1 MEGHKTKFTPTEAIR
16 AVEGLHRRRFYE
28 MMNNGEISYESQGP
42 EGKKRRII
50 DASELVRVFG
60 SAFKP
65 EGTRGTENGKKIKQI
80 EHVQNN
86 PLDTEIHVL
95 QERLKAKDEMLSQ
108 KDEMIRELRE
118 DRDIWRPRRSNCSLP
133 AMQRKSHSGHVCL
146 GVKGRERGNP
156 ILRREKILAAI
167 GAGIS
172 GASWRKNAKS

>member
-60 SAFKP
+60 GAFKP
-65 EGTRGTENGKKIKQI
+65 EGTRGTGNGKKIKQI
-80 EHVQNN
+80 EHMQNN
-86 PLDTEIHVL
+86 ALNTEIHAL
-95 QERLKAKDEMLSQ
+95 QERIRAKDEMLSQ

-118 DRDIWRPRRSNCSLP
+118 DRDTWRAQAQQLLLTSNTEKKSFW
-133 AMQRKSHSGHVCL
+133 QRLFG
-146 GVKGRERGNP
+146 
-156 ILRREKILAAI
+156 
-167 GAGIS
+167 
-172 GASWRKNAKS
+172 

>member
-28 MMNNGEISYESQGP
+28 MMNNGEITYESQGP
-42 EGKKRRII
+42 EGKNRRII

-86 PLDTEIHVL
+86 ALNTEIHVL
-95 QERLKAKDEMLSQ
+95 QERLAAKDQMISQ
-108 KDEMIRELRE
+108 KDKMLDELRQ
-118 DRDIWRPRRSNCSLP
+118 DRDTWRQQAQTLLLTSASKKSFW
-133 AMQRKSHSGHVCL
+133 QRLFS
-146 GVKGRERGNP
+146 
-156 ILRREKILAAI
+156 
-167 GAGIS
+167 
-172 GASWRKNAKS
+172 

>member
-28 MMNNGEISYESQGP
+28 MMNNGEITYESQGP
-42 EGKKRRII
+42 EGKNRRII

-86 PLDTEIHVL
+86 ALNTEIHVL
-95 QERLKAKDEMLSQ
+95 QERLAAKDQMISLKDKML
-108 KDEMIRELRE
+108 DELRQ
-118 DRDIWRPRRSNCSLP
+118 DRDTWRQQAQTLLLTSASKKSFW
-133 AMQRKSHSGHVCL
+133 QRL
-146 GVKGRERGNP
+146 FRG
-156 ILRREKILAAI
+156 
-167 GAGIS
+167 
-172 GASWRKNAKS
+172 